1 MNTGRLVGIILVV
14 VGFGVAVIAGLW
26 LALQVSSNQITSGG
40 AVVGAGIAFIPVA
53 LLAGFG
59 IYMYVQGG
67 KEAEQESEM
76 QKQRQLL
83 DIIKSRGQV
92 SVPDVALEMQVSA
105 DSIQNMV
112 HQLVGLQVFSGYV
125 NWDKGVL
132 YSADASQLRGL
143 DKCKNCGGEIQ
154 LVGKGVVTCKF
165 CGTEYFLT

>member
-26 LALQVSSNQITSGG
+26 LALQTANNQISSGG

-67 KEAEQESEM
+67 KEAVQESEM

-83 DIIKSRGQV
+83 DIVKSRGQV
-92 SVPDVALEMQVSA
+92 SVPDVALEMHVSV

-132 YSADASQLRGL
+132 YSADASQLRSL